1 MYFIKFN
8 DIAVYAQE
16 SSKLARTGIRYEILD
31 LDEETTFESLCKKY
45 PYAGCKKLDYFTSD
59 KHHIIPGYVM
69 NFIKG
74 IDAIQRR
81 ITEYER
87 DKKID
92 DLLNNIE

>member
-16 SSKLARTGIRYEILD
+16 SGKLIRMGIRYEILD
-31 LDEETTFESLCKKY
+31 LDEETTFESLSKKY
-45 PYAGCKKLDYFTSD
+45 PYVNCRKLDYFNS
-59 KHHIIPGYVM
+59 KKQNIIPGYVM

-81 ITEYER
+81 LTEHDR

-92 DLLNNIE
+92 DLLN

>member
-1 MYFIKFN
+1 MYLIKFN

-16 SSKLARTGIRYEILD
+16 SSKLAKMGIRYEILD

-45 PYAGCKKLDYFTSD
+45 PYSGCKKLDYFTSD

-81 ITEYER
+81 ISEYER

>member
-8 DIAVYAQE
+8 DIAIFAKE
-16 SSKLARTGIRYEILD
+16 SGKLAKTGIRYEILD

-45 PYAGCKKLDYFTSD
+45 PYANCKKLDYFTSD

-74 IDAIQRR
+74 IDAIQIRLK
-81 ITEYER
+81 EHDR
-87 DKKID
+87 DKKLD
-92 DLLNNIE
+92 DLLGD

>member
-16 SSKLARTGIRYEILD
+16 SGKLTRTGIRYEILD
-31 LDEETTFESLCKKY
+31 LDEETTFESFCKKY
-45 PYAGCKKLDYFTSD
+45 PYANCKKLDYFTSD

>member
-16 SSKLARTGIRYEILD
+16 SGKLARTGIRYEILD
-31 LDEETTFESLCKKY
+31 LDEETTFESLSKKY
-45 PYAGCKKLDYFTSD
+45 PYANCKKLDYFTSD

>member
-45 PYAGCKKLDYFTSD
+45 PYANCKKLDYFTSD

-74 IDAIQRR
+74 IDAIQRK

>member
-8 DIAVYAQE
+8 DIAIFAQE
-16 SSKLARTGIRYEILD
+16 SGKLARTGIRYEIMD
-31 LDEETTFESLCKKY
+31 LDEEITFESLCKKY
-45 PYAGCKKLDYFTSD
+45 PYANSRKLDYFKSE
-59 KHHIIPGYVM
+59 KQNIIPGYVM
-69 NFIKG
+69 DFIKG
-74 IDAIQRR
+74 IDAVQRR

>member
-8 DIAVYAQE
+8 DIAIFAQE
-16 SSKLARTGIRYEILD
+16 SGKLTRMGIRYEIFD

-45 PYAGCKKLDYFTSD
+45 PYANSRKLDYFKSE
-59 KHHIIPGYVM
+59 KQNIIPGYVM
-69 NFIKG
+69 KFIIG
-74 IDAIQRR
+74 IDEIQRR

-92 DLLNNIE
+92 ELFDK

>member
-1 MYFIKFN
+1 
-8 DIAVYAQE
+8 
-16 SSKLARTGIRYEILD
+16 
-31 LDEETTFESLCKKY
+31 
-45 PYAGCKKLDYFTSD
+45 
-59 KHHIIPGYVM
+59 M

-81 ITEYER
+81 ISEYER